1 MTTWKSDTPQ
11 YDNMQVRYTQS
22 MTASIAN
29 AWGDRPVSIATE
41 AQRHGWVR
49 VLTSTKKAECK
60 GLCLLFRLRGS
71 RGRRIPRASWLSSLA
86 KSASYRLSE
95 RPLPTLKRNRKA
107 IEEDTQHH
115 PLTLT
120 FKRIYTHTYMYMYD
134 CTQTCTYIHLWTYK
148 HTHTQSVAKNTLKSQ
163 GSSVVFTMMFW
174 SHLPLWAP

>member
-1 MTTWKSDTPQ
+1 
-11 YDNMQVRYTQS
+11 MQIRYTQS

-29 AWGDRPVSIATE
+29 AWGDRPVGIATE
-41 AQRHGWVR
+41 AQRCGFR
-49 VLTSTKKAECK
+49 VPTPTKKAERK

-71 RGRRIPRASWLSSLA
+71 RGRRIPRASWLSSSA

-120 FKRIYTHTYMYMYD
+120 FKHIYTHTHMYLYD
-134 CTQTCTYIHLWTYK
+134 CTQTYTHIHLWTYK
-148 HTHTQSVAKNTLKSQ
+148 HTHTQNVAKNTLKIQ
-163 GSSVVFTMMFW
+163 GNSVMFTMMFW

>member
-1 MTTWKSDTPQ
+1 
-11 YDNMQVRYTQS
+11 

-29 AWGDRPVSIATE
+29 AWGDRSVGIATE
-41 AQRHGWVR
+41 AQRHGFR
-49 VLTSTKKAECK
+49 VPTPTKKAERK

-71 RGRRIPRASWLSSLA
+71 RGRRIPRAFWLSSLA

-120 FKRIYTHTYMYMYD
+120 FKPIYTHT
-134 CTQTCTYIHLWTYK
+134 
-148 HTHTQSVAKNTLKSQ
+148 HTHTCMTAHRHVHIYTYEHTSTHIHKVLLKIHWRFREIQWCLPWCSEAIFL
-163 GSSVVFTMMFW
+163 SE
-174 SHLPLWAP
+174 HLN